1 MSDVPSILG
10 AFFAGLLSFASPC
23 VLPLV
28 PSYLSIITGET
39 VKDIKSR
46 GVMQRKSFFY
56 TLAFVLGFT
65 LVFTLLGFFAYS
77 ALFVTGFSIKSLSFY
92 MGFLVIFLGLNLMF
106 DFFKLLNIEKRFVLK
121 TKGASLLQSF
131 LLGLAF
137 AFGWSPCIGPI
148 LGSILSFAALKENSF
163 TAAMLLV
170 SYSFGLGI
178 PFFIMAFF
186 FSSFN
191 SVFDFLK
198 RNANVVKIVSGLF
211 LVIMGLLMVF
221 KKFQTLSTIFIKAG
235 FMLSQFALTNPL
247 SAKISAICLYA
258 LIALLL
264 IVLAL
269 IRKKKLLHPVR
280 IVFLVILFALIVA
293 ESLGLISTLLAV
305 SNWLLFQGV

>member
-1 MSDVPSILG
+1 MSDVPSIIG

-77 ALFVTGFSIKSLSFY
+77 ALFATGFSIKSLSFY

-121 TKGASLLQSF
+121 TKSASLVQSF

-163 TAAMLLV
+163 TAAILLI

-191 SVFDFLK
+191 SIFDFLK
-198 RNANVVKIVSGLF
+198 RNANIVKIVSGLF

-221 KKFQTLSTIFIKAG
+221 KKFQTLSTIFIKGG
-235 FMLSQFALTNPL
+235 FMLSQFTLTNPL
-247 SAKISAICLYA
+247 SAKITAISIYA
-258 LIALLL
+258 VFALLL
-264 IVLAL
+264 IVIPIL
-269 IRKKKLLHPVR
+269 RKKKLLQPVR
-280 IVFLVILFALIVA
+280 IVCIVILFALIVA
-293 ESLGLISTLLAV
+293 ENFGLISTLLAV
-305 SNWLLFQGV
+305 SNWLLFQGI